1 MFMRCMWMAV
11 LVLVTGC
18 DGIELDRLVEQHP
31 PLTRL
36 VPEPVGANCAHGGHF
51 VRTGLDRNDNGVLD
65 DDEVTRTEYACVT
78 SVPGV
83 LVRVQDEPPGENCT
97 QGGKVYRAG
106 QDTNGNAEL
115 EDSEV
120 SRQVYGCASSEAVV
134 TRVRAREPFVFPCGE
149 SGAVVEAGQDPNGNG
164 VLDDSEVRATST
176 LCVLPSEV
184 RLRQS
189 PAPAGDACPTPST
202 RVDVGTDADADGL
215 FEDEEVMSSLF
226 VCQPLHTLDGNY
238 FVRNAVDL
246 VALEGISRVRGNLS
260 FDAGSATAAV
270 LPDLMQVEGALE
282 IFDTSLERLELPSLR
297 LVGGPLTAARNP
309 ALTTLTLGSGSRA
322 PLWVWGEFSLVSNPL
337 LPTLVGVS
345 AVLPSSSIL
354 LRDNAALEEG
364 SFTFVSRHLGSITL
378 EGNAKL
384 STLPFRNL
392 EWVGGSLNIIGNSSL
407 SNLSGTVLQQVVGD
421 LVIGDNP
428 ILTSLSGMPALTSI
442 GGGLRVRDNA
452 NLRSVEG
459 LNELTQVGTLE
470 FERNPTLEAAGE
482 FPKLAR
488 VTSGMRFND
497 NAVLKDLWGLERVQN
512 SGFLFIGNNPRL
524 FRLMGFDRLLSLKVL
539 TLENNASLTDLSD
552 LILLQSVEELYVL
565 SNENLLR
572 LDLNALESVT
582 HIFTVTENPRL
593 PTCLAVS
600 LAARV
605 NMGGAPEIRGND
617 SSASC
622 D

>member
-1 MFMRCMWMAV
+1 MKRMWMAI

-18 DGIELDRLVEQHP
+18 DGIELDRLVRQHP

-36 VPEPVGANCAHGGHF
+36 EPEPAGGNCLHGGHF

-65 DDEVTRTEYACVT
+65 DSEVSFSEYACVT
-78 SVPGV
+78 SIPGV

-97 QGGKVYRAG
+97 EGGKVYRAG

-134 TRVRAREPFVFPCGE
+134 TRVRPREPFVFPCGE
-149 SGAVVEAGQDPNGNG
+149 HGAVVEAGQDQDGNG
-164 VLDDSEVRATST
+164 VLDDAEVRATAN

-202 RVDVGTDADADGL
+202 QVDVGTDTDADGL
-215 FEDEEVMSSLF
+215 FEDEEVMSSMF

-238 FVRNAVDL
+238 RVRNAVDL
-246 VALEGISRVRGNLS
+246 VALEGISRVRGSLY
-260 FDAGSATAAV
+260 FDAGAATEAV
-270 LPDLMQVEGALE
+270 LPDLMMVEGALE
-282 IFDTSLERLELPSLR
+282 IVDASLERVEMPSLR
-297 LVGGPLTAARNP
+297 LVGGPLTVARNP

-322 PLWVWGEFSLVSNPL
+322 PLRVWGDFSLVSNPL
-337 LPTLVGVS
+337 LPTLAGVS
-345 AVLPSSSIL
+345 AVLPGSSIV
-354 LRDNAALEEG
+354 LRDNDALEG
-364 SFTFVSRHLGSITL
+364 GYFTFASALLGSITL

-384 STLPFRNL
+384 STLPFRHL
-392 EWVGGSLNIIGNSSL
+392 EWVGGSLNIIGNASL
-407 SNLSGTVLQQVVGD
+407 SNLSGTVLQKVVGD
-421 LVIGDNP
+421 LVIEDNQT
-428 ILTSLSGMPALTSI
+428 LTSLSGMPVLTSI

-459 LNELTQVGTLE
+459 LNDLTQVGTLE
-470 FERNPTLEAAGE
+470 FSRNPALEAVGE

-488 VTSGMRFND
+488 VTSGMLFNA
-497 NAVLKDLWGLERVQN
+497 NAVLKDLWGLTEVQN
-512 SGFLFIGNNPRL
+512 SGFLFIGNNPQL
-524 FRLMGFDRLLSLKVL
+524 SRLMGFDRLLSLKVL

-552 LILLQSVEELYVL
+552 LVLLQSVEELFVL

-582 HIFTVTENPRL
+582 SIFTVTENPRL

-605 NMGGAPEIRGND
+605 NTGGAPEIRGND
-617 SSASC
+617 SSTPC

>member
-1 MFMRCMWMAV
+1 MKRMWMAM

-18 DGIELDRLVEQHP
+18 DGIELDRLVKQHP

-36 VPEPVGANCAHGGHF
+36 VPEPAGANCAHGGHF
-51 VRTGLDRNDNGVLD
+51 VRTGLDRDDNGVLD
-65 DDEVTRTEYACVT
+65 DDEVSVTEYACVT
-78 SVPGV
+78 SIPGV
-83 LVRVQDEPPGENCT
+83 LVRVQDEPPGEHCT
-97 QGGKVYRAG
+97 EGGKVYRAG

-120 SRQVYGCASSEAVV
+120 SREVYGCASSAAVL
-134 TRVRAREPFVFPCGE
+134 TRVRAREPFVYPCGE
-149 SGAVVEAGQDPNGNG
+149 HGAVVEAGQDPDGNG

-184 RLRQS
+184 RVRQS
-189 PAPAGDACPTPST
+189 PAPAGAACPTPST
-202 RVDVGTDADADGL
+202 QVDVGTDADADGL
-215 FEDEEVMSSLF
+215 FEDEEVMASLF

-246 VALEGISRVRGNLS
+246 AALEGISRVRGNLY
-260 FDAGSATAAV
+260 FDPGSATEAV
-270 LPDLMQVEGALE
+270 LPDLMLVEGALE
-282 IFDTSLERLELPSLR
+282 IIDTSLERLELPSLR
-297 LVGGPLTAARNP
+297 LVGGPLTVARNP
-309 ALTTLTLGSGSRA
+309 ALTTLNLGSGHSL
-322 PLWVWGEFSLVSNPL
+322 LWVRGDFSLVSNPL
-337 LPTLVGVS
+337 LPTLAGVRTVFP
-345 AVLPSSSIL
+345 ANNIL
-354 LRDNAALEEG
+354 LKDNDVLDGG
-364 SFTFVSRHLGSITL
+364 SFTYVSRQLGSITL

-384 STLPFRNL
+384 STLPFQQL

-407 SNLSGTVLQQVVGD
+407 LTLTGTVLQKVVGD
-421 LVIGDNP
+421 LVIENNED
-428 ILTSLSGMPALTSI
+428 LSGLWGMPALTSV
-442 GGGLRVRDNA
+442 GGALSVRDNA

-459 LNELTQVGTLE
+459 MSELTQVGTLE
-470 FERNPTLEAAGE
+470 FERNPALEAAGE

-488 VTSGMRFND
+488 VTSGMRFHD
-497 NAVLKDLWGLERVQN
+497 NAMLKDLWGLERVQN
-512 SGFLFIGNNPRL
+512 SGFLFIGNNPQL

-552 LILLQSVEELYVL
+552 LVLLQSVEELYVL
-565 SNENLLR
+565 SHENLLR

-582 HIFTVTENPRL
+582 NIFTVTENPRL